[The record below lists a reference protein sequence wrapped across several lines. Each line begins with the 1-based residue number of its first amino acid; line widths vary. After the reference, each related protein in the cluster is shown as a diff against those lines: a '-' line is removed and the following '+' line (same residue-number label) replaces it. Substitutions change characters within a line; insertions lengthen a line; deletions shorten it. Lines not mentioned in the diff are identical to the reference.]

1 MDFIDALPKVHGKS
15 VILTVVDRFSKY
27 AHFIALSHPYTAAS
41 VARAFFDGIV
51 RLHGFPTSIVSD
63 RDPVFTSHLWRDL
76 FRLAGVKQRL
86 STAFHPQTD
95 GQSEIVNKVIAMY
108 LRCATGDRPRSW
120 VDWLPWAE
128 YCYNTSYHTALR
140 ATPFEIVYGR
150 PPPSLL
156 PHQEGAAETEDA
168 DAMLRDRDA
177 FLVEVRE
184 RLLQAQQHAKERYDE
199 HHRAVD
205 FAVGDWVLL
214 RLLHRPTHT
223 LATPAKGKLRPRY
236 AGPFRVL
243 ERIGRVAYRL
253 QLPETARFHDVF
265 HVGLLKQWR
274 GDPPATPAVVPPVS
288 EGRLLPAPEQV
299 VRAELRRGHWK
310 LLVKWH
316 GLPTD
321 AATWEAL
328 DDFKALYPDVQL
340 EDELFV
346 DAGRDVMTGVQYQRR
361 RPISV

>member
-1 MDFIDALPKVHGKS
+1 M
-15 VILTVVDRFSKY
+15 
-27 AHFIALSHPYTAAS
+27 
-41 VARAFFDGIV
+41 
-51 RLHGFPTSIVSD
+51 
-63 RDPVFTSHLWRDL
+63 
-76 FRLAGVKQRL
+76 
-86 STAFHPQTD
+86 
-95 GQSEIVNKVIAMY
+95 
-108 LRCATGDRPRSW
+108 
-120 VDWLPWAE
+120 
-128 YCYNTSYHTALR
+128 
-140 ATPFEIVYGR
+140 
-150 PPPSLL
+150 
-156 PHQEGAAETEDA
+156 EDA
-168 DAMLRDRDA
+168 NAMLWDRDA
-177 FLVEVRE
+177 FLVEVQE

-199 HHRAVD
+199 HHRVVD

-253 QLPETARFHDVF
+253 QLPETARLHDVF

-274 GDPPATPAVVPPVS
+274 GDPPATLAVVPPVS

-299 VRAELRRGHWK
+299 VRAQLRRGQWK

-361 RPISV
+361 RPISG